1 MSLNKLLA
9 ALLVIVF
16 VFFGLA
22 ILLAWSVQDNLLNAD
37 SYIEA
42 LDRADFFQVPY
53 QLIRDG
59 NIPQAG
65 GLLLQEG
72 PLSAVSGPEL
82 EAIARELAPPD
93 WLRAQLERAIRD
105 FISVVDSP
113 ESDELPG
120 VLLSLREVKARA
132 LSEPGE
138 RALSI
143 VVQALPVCAP
153 GRAPLDMNSDTP
165 VCTPADIPLSS
176 FVGRLKSLLEPLVAR
191 VPDTYRVSWQPEQ
204 KQVLEDLRRA
214 GRTLNQLQFGL
225 LLLVAL
231 DLALL
236 GLIWLLAVRSTREW
250 LRWTGMPLLLLG
262 LLALSAALLLPRV
275 VSWGLDNQALWAEG
289 DVPASL
295 AAALEDAILGMALL
309 LFQPARWASVAL
321 VAAGLLLTLIS
332 PLFPGRR
339 HREFV
344 PA

>member
-22 ILLAWSVQDNLLNAD
+22 ILLVWSVQDNLLNAD

-42 LDRADFFQVPY
+42 LDRADFFDVPY

-72 PLSAVSGPEL
+72 PLSVVSGPEL
-82 EAIARELAPPD
+82 EEIARELAPPD
-93 WLRAQLERAIRD
+93 WLRAQMERAIRD
-105 FISVVDSP
+105 FIDVVDSP
-113 ESDELPG
+113 ESEELPG

-132 LSEPGE
+132 LSEPGD

-176 FVGRLKSLLEPLVAR
+176 FVGRLKSLLEPLDAR
-191 VPDTYRVSWQPEQ
+191 TDTYHELAARA
-204 KQVLEDLRRA
+204 KKAEDLRRA
-214 GRTLNQLQFGL
+214 GRTPNQPHRP
-225 LLLVAL
+225 VAAGCF
-231 DLALL
+231 DLAL
-236 GLIWLLAVRSTREW
+236 GTDLAA
-250 LRWTGMPLLLLG
+250 GCAPL
-262 LLALSAALLLPRV
+262 
-275 VSWGLDNQALWAEG
+275 
-289 DVPASL
+289 PASGC
-295 AAALEDAILGMALL
+295 AGRV
-309 LFQPARWASVAL
+309 FCYYWASRIVHVVL
-321 VAAGLLLTLIS
+321 
-332 PLFPGRR
+332 
-339 HREFV
+339 
-344 PA
+344 PAWCLGDG